1 MPRKCYEKQ
10 HRRKRYSATSLKS
23 ALEAVSL
30 GKLSVRRAALNFG
43 VPKCECARYLMCN
56 NYCTKINKHFHFKI
70 MHYSHPP
77 QSR

>member
-1 MPRKCYEKQ
+1 MPRKCNEKQ

-23 ALEAVSL
+23 AVEAVSS

-43 VPKCECARYLMCN
+43 VPKCECARYLMLLH
-56 NYCTKINKHFHFKI
+56 KINKHFHFKI

-77 QSR
+77 RSR